1 MNVNCL
7 QIQILECEKSDWKKI
22 LDPIK
27 KKVKE
32 VEESE
37 SAARVALEK
46 AERDANALKVENV
59 SLRRMFEKSNAEA
72 KRMENELKS
81 LDCKFKVSFKI
92 LMFVKCACL
101 IKFINK

>member
-1 MNVNCL
+1 MIENVSDFS
-7 QIQILECEKSDWKKI
+7 QIHILECEKTDWRRV

-46 AERDANALKVENV
+46 AERDTKILKAENV
-59 SLRRMFEKSNAEA
+59 SLRQMFERSNADA
-72 KRMENELKS
+72 MRTENELKS
-81 LDCKFKVSFKI
+81 LDTKFKVSTF
-92 LMFVKCACL
+92 
-101 IKFINK
+101 